1 MTAIQRRNFQGQ
13 RANDLLSITVGTQSI
28 SPFYWSIDSGVMDA
42 LAAMHT
48 NGFHGFLEHVN
59 MRIGRASAKV
69 T

>member
-1 MTAIQRRNFQGQ
+1 MAAIQRRNFQGQ

-48 NGFHGFLEHVN
+48 NQMVSMGFWNMSTCELEGHQL
-59 MRIGRASAKV
+59 K
-69 T
+69 